1 MTGSNRLMLA
11 LAGAMAVCACAMLG
25 GSASGQDLQQKLNS
39 KQGKLSHVRAH
50 AGVLT
55 GRISHESAQ
64 LQTLTSQVAALRNRE
79 AVVAAELA
87 QRQTELEQAQARLDS
102 LKQRL
107 GEAVQILEQ
116 RLVAIYESSE
126 PDLITVLLQSHGF
139 DDLLARTQYLE
150 TLQHKDNDIVSRVR
164 ELRNEMQVTVNT
176 VRTARDQIAARKHEL
191 DVTAASL
198 KQRTAQLAAARRK
211 QHATLE
217 QVRNQQDDLEGDL
230 NAISQK
236 IAEQLGAGTGA
247 LAAGPVRAGGHGL
260 IWPVNGPITSP
271 YGPRNIGNGYEFHP
285 GVDIGVPTGT
295 PIRAAAAGTVTI
307 AGPTGGYGNYT
318 CIDHGGG
325 LSTCYGHQ
333 ERFLVSVGQQ
343 VAQGQIVG
351 LSDCT
356 GYCFGPHVHFEVR
369 INGQTT
375 DPLGYL

>member
-1 MTGSNRLMLA
+1 MTGSKRLMLA
-11 LAGAMAVCACAMLG
+11 LSCALVVCGFAVMG
-25 GSASGQDLQQKLNS
+25 GSASGQSLQQKLNS
-39 KQGKLSHVRAH
+39 TQNKLSHARAH

-64 LQTLTSQVAALRNRE
+64 LQQLTSQVAALRNRE

-87 QRQTELEQAQARLDS
+87 QKQTELTEAQARLDD

-107 GEAVQILEQ
+107 RQAIQILEQ
-116 RLVAIYESSE
+116 RLVAIYESNQ

-139 DDLLARTQYLE
+139 DDLVARTQYLE
-150 TLQHKDNDIVSRVR
+150 TLQHQDNDIVSRVR

-176 VRTARDQIAARKHEL
+176 VRAARNEIAARKQEL
-191 DVTAASL
+191 DATRTAL
-198 KQRTAQLAAARRK
+198 KQRTTELATARRK
-211 QHATLE
+211 QHATLT
-217 QVRNQQDDLEGDL
+217 QVRKQQDDLEGDL
-230 NAISQK
+230 SDISQK

-247 LAAGPVRAGGHGL
+247 LPAGPIQAGSHGL
-260 IWPVNGPITSP
+260 IWPVNGPITSG

-307 AGPTGGYGNYT
+307 AGPEGGYGNYT

-333 ERFLVSVGQQ
+333 ERFLVSAGQE
-343 VAQGQIVG
+343 VAQGQIIG

-356 GYCFGPHVHFEVR
+356 GYCLGPHVHFEVR

>member
-1 MTGSNRLMLA
+1 MLA
-11 LAGAMAVCACAMLG
+11 LAGAVAVCACAMLG
-25 GSASGQDLQQKLNS
+25 GSASGQSLQQKLNTT
-39 KQGKLSHVRAH
+39 QNKLSHAQAH

-55 GRISHESAQ
+55 TRISHESEQ

-79 AVVAAELA
+79 ATVAAQLQQKQA
-87 QRQTELEQAQARLDS
+87 ELETARARLDA

-107 GEAVQILEQ
+107 HQALQILEQ
-116 RLVAIYESSE
+116 RLVAIYESNE
-126 PDLITVLLQSHGF
+126 PDLITVLLQADGF
-139 DDLLARTQYLE
+139 DDLLARTQYLQ
-150 TLQHKDNDIVSRVR
+150 TLQHQDNDIVSRVR

-176 VRTARDQIAARKHEL
+176 VRTARDDIAARKHEL
-191 DVTAASL
+191 DITEGKL
-198 KQRTAQLAAARRK
+198 KQRTTELAAARSK
-211 QHATLE
+211 QHASLE
-217 QVRNQQDDLEGDL
+217 QIRKQKEGLEGDL
-230 NAISQK
+230 NELSQT
-236 IAEQLGAGTGA
+236 IAEQLGAGSGA
-247 LAAGPVRAGGHGL
+247 LPAGPVRAGGHGL
-260 IWPVNGPITSP
+260 IWPVNGPITSG

-307 AGPTGGYGNYT
+307 AAPEGGYGNYT

-333 ERFLVSVGQQ
+333 ERFLVSSGQE
-343 VAQGQIVG
+343 VAQGQIIG

-369 INGQTT
+369 INGETT

>member
-1 MTGSNRLMLA
+1 MTGSHRLMLA
-11 LAGAMAVCACAMLG
+11 LTGAVAVCACAMLG
-25 GSASGQDLQQKLNS
+25 GSASGQSLQQKLNTT
-39 KQGKLSHVRAH
+39 QNKLSHTQAH

-55 GRISHESAQ
+55 GRISHESSQ
-64 LQTLTSQVAALRNRE
+64 LQRLTSQVAALRNRE
-79 AVVAAELA
+79 ATVAAQLQQKQAELD
-87 QRQTELEQAQARLDS
+87 TAQARLDA
-102 LKQRL
+102 LKLRL
-107 GEAVQILEQ
+107 HDALRILEQ

-126 PDLITVLLQSHGF
+126 PDLISVLLQADGF

-150 TLQHKDNDIVSRVR
+150 TLQHQDNDIVSRVR

-176 VRTARDQIAARKHEL
+176 VRTARDEIATRKHEL
-191 DVTAASL
+191 DVTEAKL
-198 KQRTAQLAAARRK
+198 KQRTDELAAARHK

-217 QVRNQQDDLEGDL
+217 RVRKQQDDLEGDL
-230 NAISQK
+230 SDISQK
-236 IAEQLGAGTGA
+236 IAEQLGAGAGA
-247 LAAGPVRAGGHGL
+247 LPAGPIRAGGNGL
-260 IWPVNGPITSP
+260 IWPVNGPITSG

-295 PIRAAAAGTVTI
+295 PIRAAAAGTVSI
-307 AGPTGGYGNYT
+307 AAPTGGYGNYT

-333 ERFLVSVGQQ
+333 ERFLVSAGQE
-343 VAQGQIVG
+343 VAQGQIIG

>member
-1 MTGSNRLMLA
+1 MKGSHRLMLA
-11 LAGAMAVCACAMLG
+11 LTGAVAVCACAMLG
-25 GSASGQDLQQKLNS
+25 GSASGQSLQQKLNTT
-39 KQGKLSHVRAH
+39 QNKLSHTRAH

-55 GRISHESAQ
+55 GRISHESSQ
-64 LQTLTSQVAALRNRE
+64 LQRLTSQVAALRNRE
-79 AVVAAELA
+79 ATVAAQLQQKQA
-87 QRQTELEQAQARLDS
+87 ELETAQARLDA
-102 LKQRL
+102 LKLRL
-107 GEAVQILEQ
+107 QDALRILEQ

-126 PDLITVLLQSHGF
+126 PDLISVLLQADGF

-150 TLQHKDNDIVSRVR
+150 TLQNQDNDIVSRVR

-176 VRTARDQIAARKHEL
+176 VRAARDEIATRKHEL
-191 DVTAASL
+191 DVTEAKL
-198 KQRTAQLAAARRK
+198 KQRTDELAAARRK

-217 QVRNQQDDLEGDL
+217 RVRKQQDDLEGDL
-230 NAISQK
+230 SDISQK
-236 IAEQLGAGTGA
+236 IAEQLGAGAGA
-247 LAAGPVRAGGHGL
+247 LPAGPIRAGGNGL
-260 IWPVNGPITSP
+260 IWPVNGPITSG

-295 PIRAAAAGTVTI
+295 PIRAAAAGTVSI
-307 AGPTGGYGNYT
+307 AAPTGGYGNYT

-333 ERFLVSVGQQ
+333 ERFLVSAGQE
-343 VAQGQIVG
+343 VAQGQIIG